1 MIKISICDDDA
12 LCLQNIN
19 EAVSRWALQNK
30 VQVCVESFDNGDRLL
45 EHCMHEH
52 TDIILLDIIMPLLNG
67 MDVAREIRESDRNTK
82 IVFLTSSSEFAIESY
97 DVKASG
103 YILKPVSYEKLCAV
117 LNDCVESVNEKP
129 DSITIRTASGYQN
142 IYLHQIECV
151 EAQNKKVMF
160 TLSNGRIHEAYGT
173 LSSFEK
179 ILDCEKGFFKC
190 HRSYL
195 VYIPAVDYFTAS
207 EILTKSGCRI
217 PVARGMGKSFEEFYF
232 SYMFKEV

>member
-1 MIKISICDDDA
+1 MGNRLTILIVDDVAINREILKDIFKDEYKVVEAEDGLGA
-12 LCLQNIN
+12 LEVLRG
-19 EAVSRWALQNK
+19 E
-30 VQVCVESFDNGDRLL
+30 
-45 EHCMHEH
+45 EHV
-52 TDIILLDIIMPLLNG
+52 DIILLDIIMPLLNG

-151 EAQNKKVMF
+151 EAQNKKVVF
-160 TLSNGRIHEAYGT
+160 TLGNGSIHEAYGT

-195 VYIPAVDYFTAS
+195 VYLPNVDHFSMT
-207 EILTKSGCRI
+207 EIITKSGRSI
-217 PVARGMGKSFEEFYF
+217 PIARGYGKA
-232 SYMFKEV
+232 FKEAYFAFVFRD